1 MAIDKGQRPTARQI
15 DVFSAGCLTCNR
27 TIEQLVKLAATE
39 GHELRI
45 HDMHNE
51 HVARRAEELG
61 IRSVPAVAVVEAGQN
76 ARRGEFAPLK
86 STRLA
91 ACCTNRGIDEQA
103 IREALAG

>member
-1 MAIDKGQRPTARQI
+1 MAVDKGQRPAARQI

-51 HVARRAEELG
+51 QVARRADELG
-61 IRSVPAVAVVEAGQN
+61 IRSIPAVAVVEVGQHE
-76 ARRGEFAPLK
+76 RRGEFAPLK
-86 STRLA
+86 ATKLA